1 MCITFDEEASIHSNI
16 MAAECIVLLAVP
28 VDFMKP
34 LLDIIKALEVGGVI
48 DDDNTMSTSVIA

>member
-1 MCITFDEEASIHSNI
+1 MCITFDEEALIHSNI
-16 MAAECIVLLAVP
+16 MAVRCIVLMMVP

-34 LLDIIKALEVGGVI
+34 LLDIIKALEVSGVI

>member
-1 MCITFDEEASIHSNI
+1 MCITLDEDASIHSNI
-16 MAAECIVLLAVP
+16 VAAECIVLMVLP

>member
-1 MCITFDEEASIHSNI
+1 
-16 MAAECIVLLAVP
+16 MAARCIGLVMVP

>member
-1 MCITFDEEASIHSNI
+1 MCITFDEEASINSNI
-16 MAAECIVLLAVP
+16 MAAECIVLVLVP